1 MPKYMFAFHGGGG
14 MPETEEEGKAV
25 MAKWMEWMGGL
36 GDKLVD
42 GGNPVGMSST
52 LTADGLK
59 DGGGAN
65 PLSGWTI
72 VEAESVEAAAE
83 LGKGCPILDGGKGSI
98 EIAPVIEM

>member
-1 MPKYMFAFHGGGG
+1 MPKYIFAYHGGG
-14 MPETEEEGKAV
+14 MPETEEEGKRV
-25 MAKWMEWMGGL
+25 MAAWGAWMESM

-52 LTADGLK
+52 LTVDGLS

-65 PLSGWTI
+65 PLSGYTI

-83 LGKGCPILDGGKGSI
+83 MGKGCPILEGGSGTI
-98 EIAPVIEM
+98 EIAPLIDM